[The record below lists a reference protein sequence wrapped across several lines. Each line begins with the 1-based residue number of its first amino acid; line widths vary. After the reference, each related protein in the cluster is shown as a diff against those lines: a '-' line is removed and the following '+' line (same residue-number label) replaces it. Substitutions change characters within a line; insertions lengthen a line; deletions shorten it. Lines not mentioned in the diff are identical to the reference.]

1 MLRGLKMKA
10 VSKQKQYRAVLTLIW
25 VIALLPSMYFA
36 FMQIQENSI
45 VVHYLSQNKL
55 GGLRISKETAIRVS
69 DQVREDFN
77 VNESSFAALNMAERP
92 FLMEDVGSLLTHKE
106 GLCGEGT
113 RVIVNLLSRLGFNA
127 SRITLFNKELQSSHT
142 LVSVVIDEQEFFL
155 DSINSSAEVNEL
167 LRNNNI
173 SSNDFNLMHY
183 SDSFTTRREFAKTG
197 QSVIGA
203 EGLSQFFD
211 SYWLYSYEAT
221 PYSKLLTRLGF
232 DVRVFNFKR
241 PNQWISILSEK
252 PNMIM
257 FLVTLI
263 VSILTMYLLHRLKII
278 RKILRMEPMKKEVRG
293 GPRLTESP

>member
-1 MLRGLKMKA
+1 MKA

-25 VIALLPSMYFA
+25 VLALLPSMYYA
-36 FMQIQENSI
+36 YMQIQEDKI
-45 VVHYLSQNKL
+45 VDHYLSQNKL
-55 GGLRISKETAIRVS
+55 FGLRIGKETAVRVS

-92 FLMEDVGSLLTHKE
+92 FLREDVGFLLTHKE
-106 GLCGEGT
+106 GVCGEGT

-127 SRITLFNKELQSSHT
+127 SRITLYNRELQSSHT

-155 DSINSSAEVNEL
+155 DSINSPAEVNEL

-183 SDSFTTRREFAKTG
+183 SDNISTRREFVRTG
-197 QSVIGA
+197 QSGIGP
-203 EGLSQFFD
+203 EGLIKFFD
-211 SYWLYSYEAT
+211 RYWLYSYEAT
-221 PYSKLLTRLGF
+221 PYSKLLTKIGF

-252 PNMIM
+252 PNKIM

-263 VSILTMYLLHRLKII
+263 VWVSALTMYLLHKIRII
-278 RKILRMEPMKKEVRG
+278 RKILPMKPKEKEVKG
-293 GPRLTESP
+293 GPGLTGSP